1 MRWRRVLDPVFPH
14 IEPLSA
20 ADQAAE
26 DQRLIDDEAA
36 IAAST
41 WTPGEERA
49 LDEAQRVADADMERV
64 RTAEGKA
71 TTYLAVLAALVPIII
86 TLQAANWEKKAG
98 PAPDSARLFVLAVA
112 TIYIAAAGYHAF
124 KTLQVTGF
132 QRVGE
137 AELVSAWSGPDHLQK
152 VIRGTLLASRRS
164 RNAVNAKV
172 TRIRV
177 THEHLLRAFGT
188 FILLLLLDPLFHL
201 AGFRNAGQEPAPTR
215 VIVERLPGA
224 VQPPATNFPPS
235 SATPAPVHR
244 VGPTGDASTRL
255 GPRGAERG
263 SSTDLNRRPAPDRQS
278 SRTGEGGH
286 PDEARACPAPPP
298 VENAPC
304 ESQTSDPT
312 TPGERG

>member
-1 MRWRRVLDPVFPH
+1 MTWRRFLDAVFPH

-20 ADQAAE
+20 ADQATE
-26 DQRLIDDEAA
+26 DQRLADDEAA

-49 LDEAQRVADADMERV
+49 LDEAQRVSDADMERV

-137 AELVSAWSGPDHLQK
+137 AELVRAWSGPDHLQK

-188 FILLLLLDPLFHL
+188 FILLLLLDPLFHA
-201 AGFRNAGQEPAPTR
+201 AGFRNSTEKPAPTR
-215 VIVERLPGA
+215 VIVERLPKA
-224 VQPPATNFPPS
+224 MHPPVATC
-235 SATPAPVHR
+235 SAGQATLAPGHRIGPA
-244 VGPTGDASTRL
+244 GDASL
-255 GPRGAERG
+255 
-263 SSTDLNRRPAPDRQS
+263 RQDTP
-278 SRTGEGGH
+278 RTGREGSAGIEG
-286 PDEARACPAPPP
+286 PPASDRKPVRTGSGGRSAGARACPPP
-298 VENAPC
+298 VED
-304 ESQTSDPT
+304 E
-312 TPGERG
+312 TPPSNLTASGERG

>member
-1 MRWRRVLDPVFPH
+1 MRWRRVLDAVFPH

-98 PAPDSARLFVLAVA
+98 PAPNSARLFVLAVA

-137 AELVSAWSGPDHLQK
+137 AELVRAWSGPDHLQK

-201 AGFRNAGQEPAPTR
+201 AGFRNAAQEPAPTR
-215 VIVERLPGA
+215 VIVERPPKA
-224 VQPPATNFPPS
+224 VQPPAANCSAP
-235 SATPAPVHR
+235 ATPADR
-244 VGPTGDASTRL
+244 VEPTGDASTRL
-255 GPRGAERG
+255 GARGADRG
-263 SSTDLNRRPAPDRQS
+263 SSTGLNRRPAPDRQS
-278 SRTGEGGH
+278 TRTGGGGR

-298 VENAPC
+298 VEDAPG
-304 ESQTSDPT
+304 EHQTSDSV
-312 TPGERG
+312 TPGERE

>member
-1 MRWRRVLDPVFPH
+1 MRWRRVLDAVFPH
-14 IEPLSA
+14 KEPLSG

-41 WTPGEERA
+41 WTPEEQRA

-137 AELVSAWSGPDHLQK
+137 AELVKAWSGPDPLQN

-188 FILLLLLDPLFHL
+188 FILLLLLDPLFHF
-201 AGFRNAGQEPAPTR
+201 AGFRNAAEKPAPTR
-215 VIVERLPGA
+215 VIVERLPKA
-224 VQPPATNFPPS
+224 VQPPATNCPVSP
-235 SATPAPVHR
+235 ATPASAHR
-244 VGPTGDASTRL
+244 VEPTGDASTRS
-255 GPRGAERG
+255 GHRGTGRVYSTG
-263 SSTDLNRRPAPDRQS
+263 SIHRPELDRPS
-278 SRTGEGGH
+278 SRTGEGGR
-286 PDEARACPAPPP
+286 PDEARACPAAPP
-298 VENAPC
+298 VLDA
-304 ESQTSDPT
+304 
-312 TPGERG
+312 PGERG